1 MTSASSSNGSRC
13 GHVAWG
19 MANGS
24 AAVAPSQSRPSDRAR
39 PGLQHADNTHT
50 HTHTQR
56 GKHTCAKLFTLFMQL
71 PQVAGNFYFR
81 SHFVFVS
88 CSILPASSRP
98 SERHARGERGGRDRG
113 KGGKSIGSLTAAANW
128 HHLS

>member
-1 MTSASSSNGSRC
+1 
-13 GHVAWG
+13 

-24 AAVAPSQSRPSDRAR
+24 AAVAPSQSRPSNWPRQ
-39 PGLQHADNTHT
+39 GLQHADNTHT
-50 HTHTQR
+50 RSGASTHVLSYS
-56 GKHTCAKLFTLFMQL
+56 HYSCSL

-98 SERHARGERGGRDRG
+98 SERPNMPKESVACAEGGAGGRRGEG
-113 KGGKSIGSLTAAANW
+113 KVDWFVNSGS
-128 HHLS
+128 